1 MIKNERQYKYT
12 CSKLQDFKKD
22 LEQIKKQY
30 KDDEQGLKLFS
41 HGYIEHVSQ
50 LQKDIHTYEEMQNK
64 PLPKEFIIRSLS
76 QINKYLVW
84 LRLGRNMT
92 QTQLAK
98 LVKCKQS
105 DISRLE
111 KDNYSKFSLNT
122 LLKIVNALGSKIEIR
137 IVNKKIKEQRKPF
150 AFEYFYLKYNTD
162 DELRVAPKKIPERF
176 QFPDSGESNIIDGI
190 NTEIEYKEEALILSA

>member
-12 CSKLQDFKKD
+12 CSKLQDLKMD

-41 HGYIEHVSQ
+41 HGYIEHISQ
-50 LQKDIHTYEEMQNK
+50 LRKDIHTYKEMQNK
-64 PLPKEFIIRSLS
+64 PLPREFIVRSLS

-111 KDNYSKFSLNT
+111 KDNYNKFSLNT
-122 LLKIVNALGSKIEIR
+122 LLRIVNALGSKIEIR
-137 IVNKKIKEQRKPF
+137 IINKKIKEQRKPF
-150 AFEYFYLKYNTD
+150 AFENFYLKYNTN
-162 DELRVAPKKIPERF
+162 DELRLSHGSSPLV
-176 QFPDSGESNIIDGI
+176 FPDSGESNIIDDI
-190 NTEIEYKEEALILSA
+190 NTKIDYKEELLTLSA

>member
-12 CSKLQDFKKD
+12 RSKLQDLKID
-22 LEQIKKQY
+22 LEQIKEQY
-30 KDDEQGLKLFS
+30 KNDKQGLKLFS
-41 HGYIEHVSQ
+41 QGYIEHISQ

-64 PLPKEFIIRSLS
+64 PLPREFIVRSLS

-111 KDNYSKFSLNT
+111 RENYNKFSLNT

-137 IVNKKIKEQRKPF
+137 IINKKVKEQRKPF
-150 AFEYFYLKYNTD
+150 VFENFYLKYNTG
-162 DELRVAPKKIPERF
+162 DELKVTPNMPEKF
-176 QFPDSGESNIIDGI
+176 QFPDSGKSNNIEDI
-190 NTEIEYKEEALILSA
+190 NAA

>member
-12 CSKLQDFKKD
+12 CSKLQELKMD
-22 LEQIKKQY
+22 LEQIKEQY

-41 HGYIEHVSQ
+41 HGYIEHISQ
-50 LQKDIHTYEEMQNK
+50 LQKDIDTYEEMQNK

-76 QINKYLVW
+76 QINKYLVQ
-84 LRLGRNMT
+84 LRLGRNIT
-92 QTQLAK
+92 QTRLAK

-111 KDNYSKFSLNT
+111 RDNYNKFSLNT

-137 IVNKKIKEQRKPF
+137 IINKKIKEQSNPF
-150 AFEYFYLKYNTD
+150 TLENFYLKYNTD
-162 DELRVAPKKIPERF
+162 DELKLNHGVPTALDELKLNHGVPTALD
-176 QFPDSGESNIIDGI
+176 DSGRSN
-190 NTEIEYKEEALILSA
+190 NIEDLNAA

>member
-1 MIKNERQYKYT
+1 MIKNERQYSYT
-12 CSKLQDFKKD
+12 RSKLQDLKID
-22 LEQIKKQY
+22 LEQIKEQY
-30 KDDEQGLKLFS
+30 KDDKQGLKLFS
-41 HGYIEHVSQ
+41 HGYIEHISQ

-64 PLPKEFIIRSLS
+64 PLPREFIVRSLS

-92 QTQLAK
+92 QTRLAK

-111 KDNYSKFSLNT
+111 RDNYNKFSLNT

-137 IVNKKIKEQRKPF
+137 IINKKIKEQKKPF
-150 AFEYFYLKYNTD
+150 AFENFYLKYNTG
-162 DELRVAPKKIPERF
+162 DELKVTPNMLEKF

-190 NTEIEYKEEALILSA
+190 NTKIEYKEKALILSA

>member
-12 CSKLQDFKKD
+12 RSKLQDLKID
-22 LEQIKKQY
+22 LEEIKKQY

-50 LQKDIHTYEEMQNK
+50 LQKDIRIYEGMKNK
-64 PLPKEFIIRSLS
+64 SLPKEFIFRSLS

-92 QTQLAK
+92 QTRLAK

-111 KDNYSKFSLNT
+111 RDNYNKFSLNT

-137 IVNKKIKEQRKPF
+137 IINKKIKEQRKPS
-150 AFEYFYLKYNTD
+150 AFEPFYLKHNAD
-162 DELRVAPKKIPERF
+162 DELKVTPKKMPEKFR
-176 QFPDSGESNIIDGI
+176 FPDSGENNIMDDI
-190 NTEIEYKEEALILSA
+190 NTKIDYKEEAPILSA

>member
-1 MIKNERQYKYT
+1 MIKNERQYSYT
-12 CSKLQDFKKD
+12 RSKLQDLKID
-22 LEQIKKQY
+22 LEQIKEQY
-30 KDDEQGLKLFS
+30 KNDKQGLKLFS
-41 HGYIEHVSQ
+41 QGYIEHISQ

-64 PLPKEFIIRSLS
+64 PLPREFIVRSLS

-111 KDNYSKFSLNT
+111 RENYNKFSLNT

-137 IVNKKIKEQRKPF
+137 IINKKVKEQRKPF
-150 AFEYFYLKYNTD
+150 AFENFYLKYNTG
-162 DELRVAPKKIPERF
+162 DELKVTPNMPEKF

-190 NTEIEYKEEALILSA
+190 NTEIEYKEKALILSA

>member
-1 MIKNERQYKYT
+1 MIKNGRQYKYT
-12 CSKLQDFKKD
+12 CSKLQNLKMD

-41 HGYIEHVSQ
+41 HGYIEHISQ
-50 LQKDIHTYEEMQNK
+50 LQKDIHTYKEMQNK
-64 PLPKEFIIRSLS
+64 PLPKEFIVRSLS

-111 KDNYSKFSLNT
+111 RDNYNKFSLNT

-137 IVNKKIKEQRKPF
+137 IINKKTKEQRNPF
-150 AFEYFYLKYNTD
+150 AFELFYLKND
-162 DELRVAPKKIPERF
+162 ANDGLGVVPSMPVK
-176 QFPDSGESNIIDGI
+176 FPDSGENNIIDDI
-190 NTEIEYKEEALILSA
+190 NTEIDYKEELLTLSA

>member
-1 MIKNERQYKYT
+1 MIKNGRQYKYT
-12 CSKLQDFKKD
+12 CSKLQDLKMD

-41 HGYIEHVSQ
+41 HGYIEHISQ
-50 LQKDIHTYEEMQNK
+50 LQKDIHTYKEMQNK
-64 PLPKEFIIRSLS
+64 PLPKEFIVRSLS

-92 QTQLAK
+92 QTRLAK

-111 KDNYSKFSLNT
+111 RDNYNKFSLNT

-137 IVNKKIKEQRKPF
+137 IINKKIKEQRKPF
-150 AFEYFYLKYNTD
+150 AFEPFYLKYNTG
-162 DELRVAPKKIPERF
+162 DELKVTPKTAERF
-176 QFPDSGESNIIDGI
+176 QFPDSGESNIIDSI
-190 NTEIEYKEEALILSA
+190 NTEIDYKEDLLTLSA

>member
-1 MIKNERQYKYT
+1 MIKNGRQYKYT
-12 CSKLQDFKKD
+12 CSKLQDLKMD

-41 HGYIEHVSQ
+41 HGYIEHISQ
-50 LQKDIHTYEEMQNK
+50 LQKDIYTYKEMQNK
-64 PLPKEFIIRSLS
+64 PLPKEFIVRSLS

-84 LRLGRNMT
+84 LRLGKNMT

-111 KDNYSKFSLNT
+111 RDNYNKFSLNAF
-122 LLKIVNALGSKIEIR
+122 LKIVNALGSKIEIR
-137 IVNKKIKEQRKPF
+137 IINEKIKEQRKPF
-150 AFEYFYLKYNTD
+150 VFEPFYLKYNTD
-162 DELRVAPKKIPERF
+162 DELRLSHGMPAAVL
-176 QFPDSGESNIIDGI
+176 PDSGENNIINGI
-190 NTEIEYKEEALILSA
+190 NTEIDYKEELLTLSA

>member
-12 CSKLQDFKKD
+12 RSKLQDLKID
-22 LEQIKKQY
+22 LEQIKEQY
-30 KDDEQGLKLFS
+30 KNDKQGLKLFS
-41 HGYIEHVSQ
+41 KGYIEHILQ
-50 LQKDIHTYEEMQNK
+50 LQKDIHAYEEMQNK

-76 QINKYLVW
+76 QINKCLVW

-111 KDNYSKFSLNT
+111 RDNYNKFSLNT

-137 IVNKKIKEQRKPF
+137 IINKKIKEQKKPF
-150 AFEYFYLKYNTD
+150 AFENFYLKYNTG
-162 DELRVAPKKIPERF
+162 DELKVTPNMLEKF

-190 NTEIEYKEEALILSA
+190 NTKIEYKEKALILSA

>member
-41 HGYIEHVSQ
+41 QGYIEHISQ
-50 LQKDIHTYEEMQNK
+50 LQKDIRKYEEMQNK
-64 PLPKEFIIRSLS
+64 PLPGEFIVRSLS

-137 IVNKKIKEQRKPF
+137 IINEKIKEQRKPF
-150 AFEYFYLKYNTD
+150 VFETFYLKNDANSGLGVVPSMPVKSPNNSSVSNNTGD
-162 DELRVAPKKIPERF
+162 
-176 QFPDSGESNIIDGI
+176 I
-190 NTEIEYKEEALILSA
+190 NTEIDYSEELLSLSA

>member
-1 MIKNERQYKYT
+1 MIKNERQYSYT
-12 CSKLQDFKKD
+12 RSKLRDLKID

-41 HGYIEHVSQ
+41 HGYIEHISQ

-64 PLPKEFIIRSLS
+64 PLPKEFIVRSLS

-92 QTQLAK
+92 QTRLAK

-111 KDNYSKFSLNT
+111 RDNYNKFSLNT

-137 IVNKKIKEQRKPF
+137 IINKKVKEQRKPF
-150 AFEYFYLKYNTD
+150 AFENFYLKYNTG
-162 DELRVAPKKIPERF
+162 DELKVTPNMPEKF

-190 NTEIEYKEEALILSA
+190 NTEIEYKEKALILSA

>member
-12 CSKLQDFKKD
+12 CSKLKNLKID

-30 KDDEQGLKLFS
+30 KDDKQGLKLFS
-41 HGYIEHVSQ
+41 QGYIEHISQ
-50 LQKDIHTYEEMQNK
+50 LQKDIHLYEEMQNK
-64 PLPKEFIIRSLS
+64 TLPKEFIVRSLS

-111 KDNYSKFSLNT
+111 RDNYNKFSVNT
-122 LLKIVNALGSKIEIR
+122 LLKILNALGSKIEIR
-137 IVNKKIKEQRKPF
+137 IINEKIKKQRNPF
-150 AFEYFYLKYNTD
+150 AFESFYLKNDAD
-162 DELRVAPKKIPERF
+162 DELNVIPKIPEV
-176 QFPDSGESNIIDGI
+176 FPDSGESNNIKDT
-190 NTEIEYKEEALILSA
+190 NTEFDYKENALIPTAA

>member
-12 CSKLQDFKKD
+12 CSKLQDFKID

-30 KDDEQGLKLFS
+30 EDDKQGLKLFS
-41 HGYIEHVSQ
+41 QGYIEHISQ
-50 LQKDIHTYEEMQNK
+50 LQKDIHAYEGMQNK
-64 PLPKEFIIRSLS
+64 PLPREFIVRSLS

-111 KDNYSKFSLNT
+111 RDNYNKFSLNT
-122 LLKIVNALGSKIEIR
+122 FLKIVNALGSKIEIR
-137 IVNKKIKEQRKPF
+137 IINEKIKEQRNPF
-150 AFEYFYLKYNTD
+150 AFEYFYLKCNTD
-162 DELRVAPKKIPERF
+162 DELKVTPKIAERF

-190 NTEIEYKEEALILSA
+190 NKEIDYKGELLTLSA

>member
-12 CSKLQDFKKD
+12 CSKLQDLKID

-30 KDDEQGLKLFS
+30 KDDKQGLKLFS
-41 HGYIEHVSQ
+41 QGYVEHISQ
-50 LQKDIHTYEEMQNK
+50 LQKDIRKYEEIKNK
-64 PLPKEFIIRSLS
+64 PLPQEFIIRGLS

-111 KDNYSKFSLNT
+111 RDNYNKFSLNT

-137 IVNKKIKEQRKPF
+137 IINKKIKEQRKPF
-150 AFEYFYLKYNTD
+150 AFENFYLKYNTN
-162 DELRVAPKKIPERF
+162 DELRLSHGSLPVVLS
-176 QFPDSGESNIIDGI
+176 DSGRSNNIEGI
-190 NTEIEYKEEALILSA
+190 NAAIEYKEKPLILSA

>member
-12 CSKLQDFKKD
+12 CSKLQDLKID
-22 LEQIKKQY
+22 LEEIKKQY
-30 KDDEQGLKLFS
+30 KNDEQGLKLFS

-64 PLPKEFIIRSLS
+64 SLPKEFIIRSLS

-137 IVNKKIKEQRKPF
+137 IINEKIKEQRKPF
-150 AFEYFYLKYNTD
+150 ALEPFYLKNDAD
-162 DELRVAPKKIPERF
+162 DELNVIPKMPEGL
-176 QFPDSGESNIIDGI
+176 QFPDSGESNNIKDT
-190 NTEIEYKEEALILSA
+190 NTEFDYKENVLIPTAA

>member
-12 CSKLQDFKKD
+12 CSKLQELKMD
-22 LEQIKKQY
+22 LEQIKEQY

-41 HGYIEHVSQ
+41 HGYIEHISQ
-50 LQKDIHTYEEMQNK
+50 LQKDIDTYEEMQNN
-64 PLPKEFIIRSLS
+64 PLPRKFIVQSLS

-84 LRLGRNMT
+84 LRLGRNIT

-111 KDNYSKFSLNT
+111 RENYNKFSLNT

-137 IVNKKIKEQRKPF
+137 IINKKVKEQRKPF
-150 AFEYFYLKYNTD
+150 AFENFYLKYNTG
-162 DELRVAPKKIPERF
+162 DELKVTPNMPEKF

-190 NTEIEYKEEALILSA
+190 NTEIEYKEKALILSA

>member
-12 CSKLQDFKKD
+12 CSKLQELKID

-41 HGYIEHVSQ
+41 HGYIEHISQ
-50 LQKDIHTYEEMQNK
+50 LQKDIHTYKEMQNK
-64 PLPKEFIIRSLS
+64 PLPREFIVRSLS

-84 LRLGRNMT
+84 LRLGRNIT

-111 KDNYSKFSLNT
+111 RDNYNKFSLNT
-122 LLKIVNALGSKIEIR
+122 FLKIVNALGSKIEIR
-137 IVNKKIKEQRKPF
+137 IINEKIKEQRNPF
-150 AFEYFYLKYNTD
+150 AFEPFYLKNNTD
-162 DELRVAPKKIPERF
+162 DGLKVTPKTAERF
-176 QFPDSGESNIIDGI
+176 PFPDSGENNIIDDI
-190 NTEIEYKEEALILSA
+190 NTEINYSEEALSLSA

>member
-12 CSKLQDFKKD
+12 CSKLQDFKID

-30 KDDEQGLKLFS
+30 KDDKQGLKLFGQ
-41 HGYIEHVSQ
+41 GYIEHISQ
-50 LQKDIHTYEEMQNK
+50 LQKEVRAYEEMQNK
-64 PLPKEFIIRSLS
+64 PLPQEFIVRSLS

-84 LRLGRNMT
+84 LRLGRNIT

-111 KDNYSKFSLNT
+111 RDNYNKFSLNAF
-122 LLKIVNALGSKIEIR
+122 LKIVNALGSKIEIR
-137 IVNKKIKEQRKPF
+137 IINEKIKEQRKPF
-150 AFEYFYLKYNTD
+150 IFENFYLKND
-162 DELRVAPKKIPERF
+162 ANCGLGVVPSMPLN
-176 QFPDSGESNIIDGI
+176 FPDNSSESNNIGDI
-190 NTEIEYKEEALILSA
+190 NTEIDYSEEMLSLSA

>member
-12 CSKLQDFKKD
+12 RSKLQDLKID
-22 LEQIKKQY
+22 LEQIKEQY
-30 KDDEQGLKLFS
+30 KNDKQGLKLFS
-41 HGYIEHVSQ
+41 QGYIEHISQ

-64 PLPKEFIIRSLS
+64 PLPREFIVRSLS

-92 QTQLAK
+92 QTRLAK

-111 KDNYSKFSLNT
+111 RDNYNKFSLNT

-137 IVNKKIKEQRKPF
+137 IINKKVKEQRKPF
-150 AFEYFYLKYNTD
+150 VFENFYLKYNTG
-162 DELRVAPKKIPERF
+162 DELKVTPNMPEKF
-176 QFPDSGESNIIDGI
+176 QFPDSGKSNNIEDI
-190 NTEIEYKEEALILSA
+190 NAA

>member
-1 MIKNERQYKYT
+1 MIKNERQYSYT
-12 CSKLQDFKKD
+12 RSKLQDLKID
-22 LEQIKKQY
+22 LEQIKNQY

-41 HGYIEHVSQ
+41 HGYIEHISQ

-64 PLPKEFIIRSLS
+64 PLPREFIVRSLS

-92 QTQLAK
+92 QTRLAK

-111 KDNYSKFSLNT
+111 RDNYNKFSLNT

-137 IVNKKIKEQRKPF
+137 IINKKIKEQKKPF
-150 AFEYFYLKYNTD
+150 AFENFYLKYNTG
-162 DELRVAPKKIPERF
+162 DELKVTPNMLEKF

-190 NTEIEYKEEALILSA
+190 NTKIEYKEKALILSA

>member
-1 MIKNERQYKYT
+1 MIKNGRQYKYT
-12 CSKLQDFKKD
+12 CSKLQDLKMD

-41 HGYIEHVSQ
+41 HGYIEHISQ
-50 LQKDIHTYEEMQNK
+50 LQKDIHTYKEMQNK
-64 PLPKEFIIRSLS
+64 PLPKEFIVRSLS

-98 LVKCKQS
+98 LVECKQS

-111 KDNYSKFSLNT
+111 RNNYNKFSLNAF
-122 LLKIVNALGSKIEIR
+122 LKIVNALGSKIEIR
-137 IVNKKIKEQRKPF
+137 IINEKIKEQRKPF
-150 AFEYFYLKYNTD
+150 AFENFYLKYNTN
-162 DELRVAPKKIPERF
+162 DELRLSHGSLPVVLS
-176 QFPDSGESNIIDGI
+176 DSGESNIINGI
-190 NTEIEYKEEALILSA
+190 NTEIDYKEELLTLSA

>member
-22 LEQIKKQY
+22 LEQIKEQY
-30 KDDEQGLKLFS
+30 KDDKQGLKLFS
-41 HGYIEHVSQ
+41 HGYIEHISQ
-50 LQKDIHTYEEMQNK
+50 LQKDIDTYEEMQNN
-64 PLPKEFIIRSLS
+64 PLPREFIVRSLS

-92 QTQLAK
+92 QTRLAK

-111 KDNYSKFSLNT
+111 RDNYNKFSLNT

-137 IVNKKIKEQRKPF
+137 IINKKIKEQSNPF
-150 AFEYFYLKYNTD
+150 TLENFYLKYNTD
-162 DELRVAPKKIPERF
+162 DELKLNHGVPTA
-176 QFPDSGESNIIDGI
+176 DSSRSN
-190 NTEIEYKEEALILSA
+190 NIEGLNAA

>member
-1 MIKNERQYKYT
+1 MIKNERQYSYT
-12 CSKLQDFKKD
+12 RSKLQDLKID

-41 HGYIEHVSQ
+41 HGYIEHISQ

-64 PLPKEFIIRSLS
+64 PLPKEFIVRSLS

-92 QTQLAK
+92 QTRLAK

-111 KDNYSKFSLNT
+111 RDNYNKFSLNT

-137 IVNKKIKEQRKPF
+137 IINKKVKEQRKPF
-150 AFEYFYLKYNTD
+150 AFENFYLKYNTG
-162 DELRVAPKKIPERF
+162 DELKVTPNMPEKF

-190 NTEIEYKEEALILSA
+190 NTEIEYKEKALILSA